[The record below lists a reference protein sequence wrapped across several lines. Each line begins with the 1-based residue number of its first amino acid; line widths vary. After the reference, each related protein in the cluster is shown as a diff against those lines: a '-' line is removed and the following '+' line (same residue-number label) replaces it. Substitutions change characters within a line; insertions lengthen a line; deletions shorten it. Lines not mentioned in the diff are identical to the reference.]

1 MNEWVDGGLD
11 GWIDEFFFVH
21 YITRTT
27 ELILHLLN

>member
-21 YITRTT
+21 YITCTT